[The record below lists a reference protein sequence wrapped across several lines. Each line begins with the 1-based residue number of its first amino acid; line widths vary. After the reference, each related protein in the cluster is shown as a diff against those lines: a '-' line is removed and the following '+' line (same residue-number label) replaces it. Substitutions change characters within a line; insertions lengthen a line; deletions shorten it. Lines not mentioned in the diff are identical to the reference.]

1 MAIHLYLDGKWVQN
15 TYLMRNLAGRKTMAM
30 LFLKELDKAR

>member
-15 TYLMRNLAGRKTMAM
+15 AYVMRNSTGRKTMAV